1 MPSVSGRICVA
12 AVGHFMQEGLEPNGV
27 ARANG
32 GLHRRSCTSP
42 ERALSAPCV
51 RPRLRCGDQ
60 FGVRVPSRG
69 SLRHGGPSVGLLDAR
84 GSCPTDQRIGG
95 PGGVLSIRRRGED
108 VSEQAPSLLNSL
120 DGRLRRSVVSPR
132 SPTLWV
138 HRLMA
143 ELGLDAAVEARKVRP
158 PEGHT
163 TRFTAPELAR
173 RCRQSRAGLS
183 YRGRMVRS

>member
-1 MPSVSGRICVA
+1 LRRQSKGCRLRFSARAHRTQVATMPSVSGRFCVA

-69 SLRHGGPSVGLLDAR
+69 SLRHGCPSVGLLDAR

-132 SPTLWV
+132 SPTLCTWCIGSWPSWV
-138 HRLMA
+138 WTPRWKR
-143 ELGLDAAVEARKVRP
+143 ER
-158 PEGHT
+158 
-163 TRFTAPELAR
+163 
-173 RCRQSRAGLS
+173 
-183 YRGRMVRS
+183 